1 MLKKQVL
8 ITLFFAVF
16 FGKVPAQ
23 QKTVF
28 PFATKHSR
36 DSIEKKLRFQ
46 IEETVALP
54 LNETTC
60 MQYAGAYWAMELM
73 LYRPK
78 DYQRKITF
86 QISRLP
92 AFEASFQRAF
102 LEMLYTLYPNKFS
115 KEVQAIWNQLI
126 NDKVK
131 AIALEYLVLAK
142 KNPQIES
149 TNSFFRSAYY
159 LPYDE
164 RLHSKKGLVLSKR
177 DFIGAEFLPG
187 QTVLCSFQSSNR
199 NLPGYLLVRQDN
211 GTWKTDKN
219 NRPLQFRQLARSIS
233 NLPWY
238 LSNGNT
244 PQGLYRITGVDTSTN
259 KWIGPTANL
268 QMVLPFENGPTVFFD
283 NDTLFAQH
291 YANLL
296 GPLKNYICL
305 WQTYKAGNLG
315 RSEIIAHGTTID
327 PEFYKHQPYF
337 PNTPSLGCLCSPE
350 IWNDKG
356 EILSSAQQEWINELK
371 KISKQPVYLIV
382 AEVRDL

>member
-1 MLKKQVL
+1 M
-8 ITLFFAVF
+8 
-16 FGKVPAQ
+16 
-23 QKTVF
+23 
-28 PFATKHSR
+28 
-36 DSIEKKLRFQ
+36 
-46 IEETVALP
+46 
-54 LNETTC
+54 
-60 MQYAGAYWAMELM
+60 
-73 LYRPK
+73 
-78 DYQRKITF
+78 
-86 QISRLP
+86 
-92 AFEASFQRAF
+92 
-102 LEMLYTLYPNKFS
+102 
-115 KEVQAIWNQLI
+115 
-126 NDKVK
+126 
-131 AIALEYLVLAK
+131 
-142 KNPQIES
+142 
-149 TNSFFRSAYY
+149 
-159 LPYDE
+159 
-164 RLHSKKGLVLSKR
+164 
-177 DFIGAEFLPG
+177 
-187 QTVLCSFQSSNR
+187 
-199 NLPGYLLVRQDN
+199 
-211 GTWKTDKN
+211 
-219 NRPLQFRQLARSIS
+219 
-233 NLPWY
+233 
-238 LSNGNT
+238 
-244 PQGLYRITGVDTSTN
+244 YRITGVDTSTN